1 MSARRNQ
8 PTARPPSHRR
18 NVRGRNRACWTKYR
32 LVSEPLENKSP
43 NYGGIFDFARMT
55 AELEEL
61 EAQMGQPGF
70 WNDARAAAA
79 VSRKKATLDRDLRQW
94 RDIETTLSDIDA
106 LLELARESG
115 DAGLEAEL
123 LTELGRFEPRLA
135 SLRVELLLSGELD
148 ANNALMAIHPGAGGT
163 ESQDWAQML
172 LRMYVRWAENKHFK
186 VETLDYLAGD
196 EAGIKSVT
204 IAVTGPYAYGYLKAE
219 AGVHRLVR
227 ISPFDS
233 NKRRHTSF
241 ASVFVY
247 PELSEDIDVPIEDK
261 DLRIDTFRAGGAG
274 GQNVNKVETAIRI
287 THLPSGIVVQ
297 CQNERSQLQNRN
309 GAMKILKARLFE
321 LEQKKKEAEFNAIV
335 GEKKDIA
342 WGSQIRSYVFQPYQ
356 MVKDHRTGH
365 ETSQVSSVM
374 DGDLDSFIEAYL
386 KKKLTKGSEPLAAIS
401 EPDDNL

>member
-1 MSARRNQ
+1 
-8 PTARPPSHRR
+8 
-18 NVRGRNRACWTKYR
+18 
-32 LVSEPLENKSP
+32 
-43 NYGGIFDFARMT
+43 MT
-55 AELEEL
+55 AALHEL
-61 EAQMGQPGF
+61 EAQMGQPNF
-70 WNDARAAAA
+70 WNDARSAAA
-79 VSRKKATLDRDLRQW
+79 VSRKKATIERELQQW
-94 RDIETTLSDIDA
+94 QDIESKMSDLGA

-115 DAGLEAEL
+115 DADLE
-123 LTELGRFEPRLA
+123 TELTTELNRLEPRL
-135 SLRVELLLSGELD
+135 STLRVELLLSNELD
-148 ANNALMAIHPGAGGT
+148 PNNAILAIHPGAGGT

-172 LRMYVRWAENKHFK
+172 LRMYVRWAEHKKFK
-186 VETLDYLAGD
+186 VDTLDLLPGD
-196 EAGIKSVT
+196 EAGVKSVT
-204 IAVTGPYAYGYLKAE
+204 LSITGPYAYGYLKAE

-247 PELSEDIDVPIEDK
+247 PELNEDIDVVVEEK
-261 DLRIDTFRAGGAG
+261 DLRIDTFRSGGAG

-287 THLPSGIVVQ
+287 THLPTGIVVQ

-309 GAMKILKARLFE
+309 GAMKILKSRLFE

-365 ETSQVSSVM
+365 QSGNVASVM
-374 DGDLDSFIEAYL
+374 DGDLDGFIEAYL
-386 KKKLTKGSEPLAAIS
+386 KKKLGKGSDQPSGPTDLE
-401 EPDDNL
+401 DDL

>member
-1 MSARRNQ
+1 M
-8 PTARPPSHRR
+8 
-18 NVRGRNRACWTKYR
+18 KYKP
-32 LVSEPLENKSP
+32 VSGPLENKSP
-43 NYGGIFDFARMT
+43 SYGGIFDFARMT

-61 EAQMGQPGF
+61 DAQIGQPGF
-70 WNDARAAAA
+70 WSDARAAAA

-94 RDIETTLSDIDA
+94 REIDATLSDLDA

-115 DAGLEAEL
+115 DAALEAEL
-123 LTELGRFEPRLA
+123 MTELSRIEPRLA

-172 LRMYVRWAENKHFK
+172 LRMYVRWAENKKFK

-204 IAVTGPYAYGYLKAE
+204 IAITGPYAYGYLKAE

-247 PELSEDIDVPIEDK
+247 PELSEDIEVPIEDK

-374 DGDLDSFIEAYL
+374 DGDLDGFIEAYL
-386 KKKLTKGSEPLAAIS
+386 KKKMTKGSDQLSAVS
-401 EPDDNL
+401 EPDDSL

>member
-1 MSARRNQ
+1 MKCKVESVPSA
-8 PTARPPSHRR
+8 
-18 NVRGRNRACWTKYR
+18 
-32 LVSEPLENKSP
+32 NKSP
-43 NYGGIFDFARMT
+43 SYGGIFDLARMT
-55 AELEEL
+55 ADLQEL
-61 EAQMGQPGF
+61 EAQMGQPHF
-70 WNDARAAAA
+70 WSDARTAAA
-79 VSRKKATLDRDLRQW
+79 VSRKKATIEREVETW
-94 RDIETTLSDIDA
+94 RDIEAKLGDLNA
-106 LLELARESG
+106 LLELATESG
-115 DAGLEAEL
+115 DAGLEQEL
-123 LTELGRFEPRLA
+123 ATELHRLEPRVAALRLEILLA
-135 SLRVELLLSGELD
+135 GELD
-148 ANNALMAIHPGAGGT
+148 PNNAILEIHPGAGGT

-172 LRMYVRWAENKHFK
+172 LRMYVRWAEAKKFK
-186 VETLDYLAGD
+186 VETLDLLGGD

-204 IAVTGPYAYGYLKAE
+204 LSITGPYAYGYLKAE

-247 PELSEDIDVPIEDK
+247 PELSEDLDVAIEEK

-287 THLPSGIVVQ
+287 THLPTGIVVQ

-321 LEQKKKEAEFNAIV
+321 LEQQKKEAEFNAIV

-356 MVKDHRTGH
+356 MVKDHRTAH
-365 ETSQVSSVM
+365 ETGDVSSVM
-374 DGDLDSFIEAYL
+374 DGEIDGFIEAYL
-386 KKKLTKGSEPLAAIS
+386 KKKPVKGSDQLSAVGGS
-401 EPDDNL
+401 EDDV

>member
-1 MSARRNQ
+1 MFGSWRIRS
-8 PTARPPSHRR
+8 R
-18 NVRGRNRACWTKYR
+18 
-32 LVSEPLENKSP
+32 
-43 NYGGIFDFARMT
+43 NYGGIFDFAHMT
-55 AELEEL
+55 SELQEL
-61 EAQMGQPGF
+61 EAQMSQPHF

-79 VSRKKATLDRDLRQW
+79 VSRKKTTIERELQQW
-94 RDIETTLSDIDA
+94 RELETKMDDVGA

-115 DAGLEAEL
+115 DAGLEMELTAEL
-123 LTELGRFEPRLA
+123 SRLEPRLA
-135 SLRVELLLSGELD
+135 TLRVELLLSGELD
-148 ANNALMAIHPGAGGT
+148 PNNAILAIHPGAGGT

-172 LRMYVRWAENKHFK
+172 LRMYVRWAEQKKFK
-186 VETLDYLAGD
+186 VDTLDLLAGD

-204 IAVTGPYAYGYLKAE
+204 ISITGPYAYGYLKAE

-247 PELSEDIDVPIEDK
+247 PELSEDIDLVVEDK

-365 ETSQVSSVM
+365 QTSVVSSVM
-374 DGDLDSFIEAYL
+374 DGDLDGFIEAYL
-386 KKKLTKGSEPLAAIS
+386 TKKITKGSSQAPALS
-401 EPDDNL
+401 DQDDDL

>member
-1 MSARRNQ
+1 
-8 PTARPPSHRR
+8 
-18 NVRGRNRACWTKYR
+18 
-32 LVSEPLENKSP
+32 
-43 NYGGIFDFARMT
+43 
-55 AELEEL
+55 
-61 EAQMGQPGF
+61 
-70 WNDARAAAA
+70 
-79 VSRKKATLDRDLRQW
+79 
-94 RDIETTLSDIDA
+94 
-106 LLELARESG
+106 
-115 DAGLEAEL
+115 
-123 LTELGRFEPRLA
+123 
-135 SLRVELLLSGELD
+135 
-148 ANNALMAIHPGAGGT
+148 
-163 ESQDWAQML
+163 ML
-172 LRMYVRWAENKHFK
+172 LRMYVRWAEHKKFK
-186 VETLDYLAGD
+186 VETLDLLPGD

-204 IAVTGPYAYGYLKAE
+204 ISITGPYAYGYLKAE

-247 PELSEDIDVPIEDK
+247 PELSEDIDVVVDDK

-309 GAMKILKARLFE
+309 GAMKILKGRLFE

-365 ETSQVSSVM
+365 QISNVSSVM
-374 DGDLDSFIEAYL
+374 DGDLDGFIEAFL
-386 KKKLTKGSEPLAAIS
+386 KKKLGKGSEQLAPVGGP
-401 EPDDNL
+401 EDDL

>member
-1 MSARRNQ
+1 
-8 PTARPPSHRR
+8 
-18 NVRGRNRACWTKYR
+18 
-32 LVSEPLENKSP
+32 
-43 NYGGIFDFARMT
+43 MT
-55 AELEEL
+55 ADLHEL
-61 EAQMGQPGF
+61 EAQMGQPNF
-70 WNDARAAAA
+70 WSDARTATA
-79 VSRKKATLDRDLRQW
+79 VSRKKSTIERELQQW
-94 RDIETTLSDIDA
+94 RQIEAKLEDLGA
-106 LLELARESG
+106 LLELAHESG
-115 DAGLEAEL
+115 DAEIEQEL
-123 LTELGRFEPRLA
+123 TIELNQLEPRLA
-135 SLRVELLLSGELD
+135 NLRLEHLLSGELD
-148 ANNALMAIHPGAGGT
+148 PNNAILAIHPGAGGT
-163 ESQDWAQML
+163 ESQDWAQMP
-172 LRMYVRWAENKHFK
+172 LRMYVRWAETKKFK
-186 VETLDYLAGD
+186 VETLDLLAGD
-196 EAGIKSVT
+196 EAGIKSATVS
-204 IAVTGPYAYGYLKAE
+204 ITGPYAYGYLKAE

-247 PELSEDIDVPIEDK
+247 PELSEDIDVAIEDK

-356 MVKDHRTGH
+356 MVKDHRTTH
-365 ETSQVSSVM
+365 ESGNVSSVM
-374 DGDLDSFIEAYL
+374 DGEIDGFIEAYL
-386 KKKLTKGSEPLAAIS
+386 KMKFTKGSDQPSAVS
-401 EPDDNL
+401 ESDDL